1 MDLGTLAECAQGQ
14 FLGSEAEKKIAA
26 KAITTDSRDVREG
39 SVFACIKGERSDGHD
54 YAAAAQAS
62 GAVAVICER
71 RPEGCTIPCILV
83 ESTLVALQKA
93 ARGIL
98 DISGV
103 KVIGI
108 GGSVG
113 KTSTKEMI
121 ASVIS
126 QKYNIIKTSANHNN
140 ELGLPLTVFEITDET
155 QAAVL
160 EMGIDD
166 FGQMHV
172 LAEIAQPDICV
183 LTNIG
188 DCHLENLGDRDG
200 VLKAKSEMFDFLKED
215 GKILLCGDDE
225 RLFALK
231 EVHGVRPV
239 FYGIGEQ
246 NDVRAANIVSK
257 GIEGSSFRIYHE
269 ERSFET
275 EISTPGLHYVTN
287 ACAGAAA
294 GFALGLTEEEIAR
307 GLAAYTTI
315 SGRFNIIKTERYTL
329 IDDCYNANPMSMKAS
344 LSSLAKASGRKVAL
358 LGDMG
363 ELGENERELH
373 AEVGRAAAESGIDA
387 LYCCGELS
395 KYMAEGAAEAGL
407 LDVAHFKTREE
418 LLEKIG
424 TLLRAGDTIL
434 VKASHFM
441 GFDKVLETLKKQ

>member
-14 FLGSEAEKKIAA
+14 FLGSEAEKKIPA

-54 YAAAAQAS
+54 YAAVAQAS
-62 GAVAVICER
+62 GAVAVICEK
-71 RPEGCTIPCILV
+71 RPEGVTVPVILV
-83 ESTLVALQKA
+83 DSTLKALQKA

-121 ASVIS
+121 ASVVS

-155 QAAVL
+155 QVAVL

-166 FGQMHV
+166 FGQMHT
-172 LAEIAQPDICV
+172 LAEIAQPDVCV

-200 VLKAKSEMFDFLKED
+200 VLRAKSEMFDFLKKD
-215 GKILLCGDDE
+215 GKVLLCGDDE
-225 RLFALK
+225 RLFSLK
-231 EVHGVRPV
+231 EVHGVKPV
-239 FYGIGEQ
+239 FYGIGEI
-246 NDVRAANIVSK
+246 NDVRADDIVTN
-257 GIEGSSFRIYHE
+257 GIEGSAFKIYHDG
-269 ERSFET
+269 RCFNANVSV
-275 EISTPGLHYVTN
+275 PGMHYVVN

-294 GFALGLTEEEIAR
+294 GIAMGLSEKEIEA

-315 SGRFNIIKTERYTL
+315 SGRFNIIKTSRYTL

-363 ELGENERELH
+363 ELGENEKELH
-373 AEVGRAAAESGIDA
+373 AEVGAYAAECGIDA

-407 LDVAHFKTREE
+407 FDVAYFKDREE
-418 LLEKIG
+418 LLGKIG
-424 TLLRAGDTIL
+424 LLLKAGDTIL

-441 GFDKVLETLKKQ
+441 GFEKVVEMLMSF